1 MIFGAWLH
9 CYYEGFYLI
18 AIVCTDAEIRLASRH
33 LTDRLP
39 TADGLMT
46 RQINPPVIHL
56 LMKRDTMKSFA
67 KSGIAIAA
75 ALLATSAFAGVTFD
89 ANIETNT
96 TKASSQSVDNGG
108 RVEVNANAELLKN
121 GDSFVNAKGT
131 FEVPLTGADMG
142 IADAWIHLGNS
153 AVDVKLGR
161 FEAVDLFPLGKD
173 VVVQAASSGV
183 NAINGYNAGLLRGRF
198 TNGQLHTA
206 IGLNAAQGLRFEMGV
221 VTKKDASAKVYGVR
235 PTVTYNAGAL
245 TLRAGTESYRTEGS
259 AVARRSGF
267 GISLGYALGESSNLN
282 VNYAKNSKA
291 DAQSIG
297 LNLTLGAAG
306 IGMVQKKDAEDKETT
321 VYAAYSFPLLG
332 VKGASITPAI
342 SHSKADGF
350 DNVNAVRVRM
360 NYAF

>member
-1 MIFGAWLH
+1 
-9 CYYEGFYLI
+9 
-18 AIVCTDAEIRLASRH
+18 
-33 LTDRLP
+33 
-39 TADGLMT
+39 
-46 RQINPPVIHL
+46 
-56 LMKRDTMKSFA
+56 MKLFA

-75 ALLATSAFAGVTFD
+75 AIMATSAFADVTFD

-96 TKASSQSVDNGG
+96 TKASSQNVNNGG
-108 RVEVNANAELLKN
+108 RVEINANAELLKN

-153 AVDVKLGR
+153 AVDVKVGR
-161 FEAVDLFPLGKD
+161 FEAVDLFPMGKD
-173 VVVQAASSGV
+173 VVVQAASSGN

-198 TNGQLHTA
+198 TEGQLHTA
-206 IGLNAAQGLRFEMGV
+206 VGLNAAQGLRFEMGV
-221 VTKKDASAKVYGVR
+221 VTKKDMTTNVYGVR
-235 PTVTYNAGAL
+235 PTVTYNAGSL
-245 TLRAGTESYRTEGS
+245 TLRAGAESYRTAGS
-259 AVARRSGF
+259 SDERRTGF
-267 GISLGYALGESSNLN
+267 GVSAGYALSESSNLN
-282 VNYAKNSKA
+282 INYAKNDKA

-321 VYAAYSFPLLG
+321 VYAAYSLPLLG

-350 DNVNAVRVRM
+350 DDVTAVRVRM